1 MQGTRQL
8 HSIRSVGLEGIV
20 EIRQSSCFC
29 PNCRGGEGECYNKHL
44 VLEWTKKK
52 LVGERE
58 LDVKMN
64 HWHNVYTSGVCKECS
79 EDAPATK
86 PDVPKTKQ
94 KSRDNEDGLST
105 KHDVQ
110 NKSAVPRIFPV
121 ATSGNNNARPSP
133 MSNGIDASTQRRIA
147 VWEQKRLQM
156 EACIN
161 YEELMSVVRNTILNT
176 TSRSWM
182 AYITL
187 RATFTLIV
195 LHNISTLKMHQNI

>member
-1 MQGTRQL
+1 MLGTRQL

-64 HWHNVYTSGVCKECS
+64 HWHNVYMSDVRKEYS
-79 EDAPATK
+79 EGTPATK
-86 PDVPKTKQ
+86 PDVPKPKQ

-105 KHDVQ
+105 KCDVQ

-121 ATSGNNNARPSP
+121 ATSENNNVKPSP
-133 MSNGIDASTQRRIA
+133 MSNGIDASTRRRIA
-147 VWEQKRLQM
+147 
-156 EACIN
+156 A
-161 YEELMSVVRNTILNT
+161 
-176 TSRSWM
+176 
-182 AYITL
+182 
-187 RATFTLIV
+187 
-195 LHNISTLKMHQNI
+195 